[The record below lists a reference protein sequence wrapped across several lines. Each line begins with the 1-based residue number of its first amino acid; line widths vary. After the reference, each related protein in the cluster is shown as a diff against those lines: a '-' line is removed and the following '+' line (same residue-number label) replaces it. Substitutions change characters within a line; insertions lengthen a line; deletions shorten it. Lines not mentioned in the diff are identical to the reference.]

1 MGKAFGIFALVIL
14 AVAAPAVAGAANGG
28 FYFGADLGVA
38 GAQSLESTRINVGV
52 PTNCDQWLAGATLND
67 GARVP
72 LPLGQCQPRALPASP
87 NSFGLDAGWLFGAVA
102 GYSFGQFRV
111 EAEYFHRRHGGER
124 LPLVVPG
131 DPKQA
136 EFTERSE
143 EIDDL
148 GGSNFFA
155 NLHYGLGS
163 PGSGKLRPYIGAG
176 LGLMRGEL
184 RYSATSIRNSSRQ
197 ALLDLG
203 RNPNAAGLASRADD
217 KLADNLLGFQFIAGL
232 DYALSRRQALTVK
245 LRYAN
250 AFGDFADHDKQ
261 WQPLRGHESTVG
273 PGGAP
278 IRYGIE
284 ARDLGFWSLSL
295 GFRFFA
301 N

>member
-1 MGKAFGIFALVIL
+1 MRKAFLIAASAIL
-14 AVAAPAVAGAANGG
+14 AAGAPPIAQAASGR
-28 FYFGADLGVA
+28 FYLGADFGVA
-38 GAQSLESTRINVGV
+38 GAQSLASTRINVGV

-72 LPLGQCQPRALPASP
+72 LPLSQCQPRALPASP
-87 NSFGLDAGWLFGAVA
+87 NRFGLDAGWLLGIAA
-102 GYSFGQFRV
+102 GRAFGQFRV

-136 EFTERSE
+136 EFAERSE

-148 GGSNFFA
+148 GGGNFFA

-163 PGSGKLRPYIGAG
+163 PGSGKLKPYIGAG
-176 LGLMRGEL
+176 LGLMRSKL

-203 RNPNAAGLASRADD
+203 RNPNAAGLVSRADD
-217 KLADNLLGFQFIAGL
+217 KLTDNLLGFQFIAGL

-250 AFGDFADHDKQ
+250 AFGAFADHDKQ

-278 IRYGIE
+278 IRYGVE

-301 N
+301 D